1 MKKSLIIL
9 FSIFL
14 TSSILGDTYK
24 KQSIGDFSGSDLTG
38 VRFENCNYGY
48 GTSFA
53 SANLTGVCFNMEG
66 ESSYFIRS
74 DFTDAIINGATFSRI
89 KFHSSQLKSTA
100 SYKNKDLSGVKF
112 GVKCSYMKN
121 IDFSGFNLAN
131 VYFNFDKTL
140 NGSNTLTDFTG
151 VNFTNANLINANF
164 SYTKITS
171 ADFTN
176 AIITNANLYTTSFSK
191 EQLYSTRSYRDHN
204 LSGITFYDLEDCN
217 LEDQN
222 LQRATLKC
230 SVVNTN
236 FNNADLRGAS
246 YNDTNSGIT
255 SAPPTYI
262 RQAILKNT
270 IMSDGVI
277 KNVSLNSREDRL
289 TIRKYTPAT
298 EGGED
303 IIAKISEADVIID
316 NDASIDFE
324 LGAQLKITNGKSL
337 TVEYGNLNI
346 DTDLDSSTKMYVD
359 DGAGFYV
366 TDDTVVDVN
375 IIDEIEEGESYLIS
389 ILEWSDG
396 AIIDELLAQTV
407 ENAHIFLWINGKQ
420 YTGEWDAQINGNS
433 FGIAFTAI
441 PEPSTYA
448 MIFGAIALAFVAYRR
463 RK

>member
-1 MKKSLIIL
+1 MKKYITITILSTSLAFGAANYEL
-9 FSIFL
+9 
-14 TSSILGDTYK
+14 
-24 KQSIGDFSGSDLTG
+24 QDLTG
-38 VRFENCNYGY
+38 RDFSNQDL
-48 GTSFA
+48 T
-53 SANLTGVCFNMEG
+53 SANFYYATATNAN
-66 ESSYFIRS
+66 
-74 DFTDAIINGATFSRI
+74 FTNAN
-89 KFHSSQLKSTA
+89 
-100 SYKNKDLSGVKF
+100 LSG
-112 GVKCSYMKN
+112 G
-121 IDFSGFNLAN
+121 GFELAKLEN
-131 VYFNFDKTL
+131 
-140 NGSNTLTDFTG
+140 
-151 VNFTNANLINANF
+151 VNFTNANL
-164 SYTKITS
+164 TS
-171 ADFTN
+171 ASFDYAATLTGSNFTD
-176 AIITNANLYTTSFSK
+176 AKLVNANLNNFTATNSNFTNVDFTGASFNSRMDITGSIIK
-191 EQLYSTRSYRDHN
+191 GANLGSSISNGFTLAHLQSTKSYATDKD
-204 LSGITFYDLEDCN
+204 LSGVWFDYNNISNWDLSG
-217 LEDQN
+217 LN
-222 LQRATLKC
+222 LQNTSYVATRITG
-230 SVVNTN
+230 VDVTN
-236 FNNADLRGAS
+236 SDLRGAEMS
-246 YNDTNSGIT
+246 V
-255 SAPPTYI
+255 
-262 RQAILKNT
+262 AIGAGNYKNT

-303 IIAKISEADVIID
+303 IIAKISELDVIID

-337 TVEYGNLNI
+337 TVEYGNMNI

-448 MIFGAIALAFVAYRR
+448 IIFGAIALGFVAYRR